1 VAEGAS
7 ILIVEDEV
15 KIVDALRAYLINAGF
30 EVRAAYDGASG
41 LVSFN
46 EARPDLVVLD
56 LMLPKLG
63 GERLCTEIRRVSR
76 VPVVM
81 LTAKGTEDDKVSGFA
96 LGADDYVT
104 KPFSP
109 RELVA
114 RIESVLRRASAA
126 GPALYSVMTWNG
138 GDLEIDTAARS
149 VKKRGE
155 EVPLTPNEFKIL
167 ACLASRPN
175 KAFSREELISAALGD
190 DFDGFERTVD
200 SHVKNL
206 RSKIEDDTARPLYV
220 LTVRGVGYRFGG
232 GAGG

>member
-1 VAEGAS
+1 MAERPS
-7 ILIVEDEV
+7 ILIVEDET

-30 EVRAAYDGASG
+30 EVRAAYDGEAG
-41 LVSFN
+41 LASFN

-114 RIESVLRRASAA
+114 RIESILRRASAT
-126 GPALYSVMTWNG
+126 GPALYNVMTWNG
-138 GDLEIDTAARS
+138 GDLEIDTAART
-149 VKKRGE
+149 VKKRGGE
-155 EVPLTPNEFKIL
+155 ISLTPNEFKIL

-175 KAFSREELISAALGD
+175 RAFSREELISAALGD

-220 LTVRGVGYRFGG
+220 LTVRGLGYRFGG
-232 GAGG
+232 GGG

>member
-1 VAEGAS
+1 MAEKAS
-7 ILIVEDEV
+7 ILIVEDEA

-30 EVRAAYDGASG
+30 EVRAAYDGESG
-41 LVSFN
+41 LASFN

-114 RIESVLRRASAA
+114 RIESILRRASAA
-126 GPALYSVMTWNG
+126 GPALYSVMTWND
-138 GDLEIDTAARS
+138 GDLEIDAAARI

-155 EVPLTPNEFKIL
+155 EVSLTPNEFKIL

-175 KAFSREELISAALGD
+175 RAFSREELISAALGD
-190 DFDGFERTVD
+190 NFDGFERTVD

-206 RSKIEDDTARPLYV
+206 RSKIEDDTSRPLYV

-232 GAGG
+232 NAG

>member
-1 VAEGAS
+1 MADRAA
-7 ILIVEDEV
+7 ILIVEDEA

-30 EVRAAYDGASG
+30 EVRAAYDGEAG
-41 LVSFN
+41 LASFN

-63 GERLCTEIRRVSR
+63 GERLCTEILRVSR

-114 RIESVLRRASAA
+114 RIESILRRASAA
-126 GPALYSVMTWNG
+126 APALYSVMTWNG
-138 GDLEIDTAARS
+138 GDLEIDTAART

-155 EVPLTPNEFKIL
+155 EVSLTPNEFKIL

-175 KAFSREELISAALGD
+175 RAFSREELISAALGD

-206 RSKIEDDTARPLYV
+206 RSKIEDDTARPQYV
-220 LTVRGVGYRFGG
+220 LTVRSVGYRFGG
-232 GAGG
+232 NAG